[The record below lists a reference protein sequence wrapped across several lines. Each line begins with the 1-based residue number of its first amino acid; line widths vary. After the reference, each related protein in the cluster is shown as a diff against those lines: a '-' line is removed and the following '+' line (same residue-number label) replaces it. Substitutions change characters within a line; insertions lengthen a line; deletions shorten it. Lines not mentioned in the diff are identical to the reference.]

1 MTITTNNNQLTS
13 LFPSIASFLP
23 QMTLVH
29 KRQRLDQSHTFHI
42 SLDDLLLTQTSV
54 AVIDK
59 MSADG
64 RRSLPQAYH
73 VRQPT
78 PPELFFNTFDFDH
91 EPYDQDPPLET
102 EVVSTE
108 DSTVSS
114 ERDLRTRYV
123 SSVRNKFCLSSAWTH
138 LFSRTTRCL
147 SGHLIG
153 ANILMS
159 FIFSMVFGG
168 SAPTGVPHAQ
178 FTPTKIHL
186 FIAVKTVLSGSL
198 YVACAACQPT
208 CCTRCMWSRFFFC
221 DAALL
226 CLSYFFFQ
234 HWNKTFFERTSL
246 KDLGLRVQLGHPIGS
261 TCTNPRANAKS
272 FFILHINGVHEVTVN
287 FCDCDKKSDT
297 GNWRVQCLRR
307 EWFPAT
313 QKNPETCFTFR
324 VMEHFHLQTLQA
336 KTTAHDYCIALAKL
350 TDSTATFKLTVSTL
364 FFWSPLFLNLYVGF
378 LQSISSCHSTVAAS

>member
-1 MTITTNNNQLTS
+1 MTS
-13 LFPSIASFLP
+13 
-23 QMTLVH
+23 VH
-29 KRQRLDQSHTFHI
+29 KRRRLDQSHTFHI

-73 VRQPT
+73 VGQPT
-78 PPELFFNTFDFDH
+78 PPELFFDAFDFDR

-147 SGHLIG
+147 IGHLIG

-168 SAPTGVPHAQ
+168 SAATGVPRAQ

-226 CLSYFFFQ
+226 RLSFFFPALEQYLFRTHISQRLRTPSPAWPSHWQ
-234 HWNKTFFERTSL
+234 HLYQSSRKCQ
-246 KDLGLRVQLGHPIGS
+246 V
-261 TCTNPRANAKS
+261 
-272 FFILHINGVHEVTVN
+272 ILH
-287 FCDCDKKSDT
+287 SS
-297 GNWRVQCLRR
+297 R
-307 EWFPAT
+307 EWCPRSRG
-313 QKNPETCFTFR
+313 QLLR
-324 VMEHFHLQTLQA
+324 LR
-336 KTTAHDYCIALAKL
+336 
-350 TDSTATFKLTVSTL
+350 
-364 FFWSPLFLNLYVGF
+364 
-378 LQSISSCHSTVAAS
+378 